1 MVDTFDDFVEQLQSQ
16 IDEDTRQT
24 YGEKVFQR
32 WKNPRYLQILAEPH
46 GHARETGS
54 CGDSIEIFLKFENGR
69 VCDAGFQTDG
79 CGTSLVCGSYAAEMA
94 MGKTPA
100 ELTEIG
106 GEDILTELGG
116 LPLEDEHCA
125 FLAVAALQSALEDY
139 VSRRNK
145 DR

>member
-32 WKNPRYLQILAEPH
+32 WKNPRYLQVIADPH
-46 GHARETGS
+46 GYAKETGS
-54 CGDSIEIFLKFENGR
+54 CGDSIEMYLKFENGR
-69 VCDAGFQTDG
+69 VSDIGFQTDG
-79 CGTSLVCGSYAAEMA
+79 CGTSLVCGSYAAQMA

-116 LPLEDEHCA
+116 LPPEDEHCA

-145 DR
+145 D